1 MMNLNFSIL
10 DEPINLSNL
19 TTLVVEDVRVFANLV
34 REIYNFDNAE
44 DLKIYDDKFKSLKA
58 AEVLTIT
65 DVLGFDV
72 NSRSVLKQIY
82 GDLEIQLNEK
92 PEVKSMIDK
101 MTATLAELV
110 GYELLDHEL
119 DLEQDEITVQELF
132 QALGIKIE
140 TTSDTIFEKI
150 FEILQIFKYL
160 SKKQLL
166 IFVNV
171 SSYLTMAELESI
183 KEFSDLQ
190 NLTILLLEPR
200 KITGFPQYVLDS
212 DYFLYMENM
221 V

>member
-1 MMNLNFSIL
+1 M
-10 DEPINLSNL
+10 

-190 NLTILLLEPR
+190 NQTILLLEPR

-212 DYFLYMENM
+212 DYFLYTENM